1 MSARIFDTP
10 APRLFTLPP
19 QDDFLRT
26 VARTLRAEFDAAGN
40 PDALTRILILT
51 PTRRAAKALGDIFAE
66 EAGTGVALLPLI
78 RPIGDVDVDDPPFE
92 PGELAGIAPPPVSP
106 ARRRFELARLIL
118 PF

>member
-40 PDALTRILILT
+40 PDALTRILI
-51 PTRRAAKALGDIFAE
+51 RIRIF
-66 EAGTGVALLPLI
+66 
-78 RPIGDVDVDDPPFE
+78 
-92 PGELAGIAPPPVSP
+92 
-106 ARRRFELARLIL
+106 
-118 PF
+118 